1 MSGWKRCRIRGSS
14 IPTDGIV
21 KITSSAI
28 CGSDLHL
35 YEVLGPYMKPGDI
48 PGHEPMGIVQELG
61 AEVTNLAVGDRVV
74 VPFNISCGHCFM
86 CYPQVLRLTAL
97 GRIGINHRLP
107 PGTEPYIE
115 ENPNSAAPLFCS
127 RTWVVSHCDCRPTVP
142 GRTVPVLV
150 RHSAHRMV
158 GSRRQ
163 FATRIGK
170 HWNRRVIEVD
180 VLPERRDMAARHGVD
195 ANCDP
200 AYAGLVNQAYGMAK
214 QRARYRIDPGK
225 YNYHAGQ
232 TVTILWNVAES
243 GCGGAQVS
251 IANQATAGLYNYT
264 PYQPNVASLAAY
276 PGTGDACST
285 YGNRNFFYLFVKNF
299 GPTGG
304 ANPTSTAAARCRP
317 PARMSPSPT
326 TPTSRRPWP
335 AAPSQPPPR
344 RSPPAWPPDS
354 TRSACPTCGVAAP
367 APTTAAAEAK
377 VSTTHAAA
385 R

>member
-107 PGTEPYIE
+107 PGTEPFIE

-127 RTWVVSHCDCRPTVP
+127 RTWVVSHCDCRPTVHMTQCPQEMLNGTTTRSPTARLVTSAPSSCTMPISSWP
-142 GRTVPVLV
+142 G
-150 RHSAHRMV
+150 
-158 GSRRQ
+158 
-163 FATRIGK
+163 
-170 HWNRRVIEVD
+170 
-180 VLPERRDMAARHGVD
+180 
-195 ANCDP
+195 
-200 AYAGLVNQAYGMAK
+200 
-214 QRARYRIDPGK
+214 
-225 YNYHAGQ
+225 
-232 TVTILWNVAES
+232 
-243 GCGGAQVS
+243 
-251 IANQATAGLYNYT
+251 
-264 PYQPNVASLAAY
+264 
-276 PGTGDACST
+276 
-285 YGNRNFFYLFVKNF
+285 
-299 GPTGG
+299 
-304 ANPTSTAAARCRP
+304 
-317 PARMSPSPT
+317 MSPGFMYGPS
-326 TPTSRRPWP
+326 TSYRSRSEPQIADEVIFTMPSVGILDPRIRHLFHPDITLALPGHCIHSRPLSRC
-335 AAPSQPPPR
+335 AAPSRNTLSPAIPR
-344 RSPPAWPPDS
+344 RLTPQTPATAQNDPN
-354 TRSACPTCGVAAP
+354 RVATP
-367 APTTAAAEAK
+367 APTRGDPADRFRRRT
-377 VSTTHAAA
+377 